1 MSRISNKSIF
11 FETLTEYSESKF
23 GSVFRLLPGNGRL
36 WVILVFI
43 MVVMPLLV
51 LGSSWLNLE
60 TEVWAHLY
68 QTSLFELV
76 KNTLV
81 LILGV
86 GVGVSVLGVSLA
98 WLTAMCDFPGR
109 RFFDWALMLPL
120 AMPAYVLAFVSIGL
134 FDFSGP
140 VQTALREMFGS
151 SSWVPEIRS
160 TGGVI
165 IVMVLVLYPYV
176 YMLARGAFMSQ
187 GLGLMETSRILGVG
201 PWKTFFQVSLP
212 MARPAIAA
220 GGSLAL
226 METLADFGAVSVF
239 NYDTFTSAIYKA
251 WYGFFNIDAAAQ
263 LASLLLI
270 FALLALTSERM
281 TRGRGRYD
289 LVRKKDQRRIHLK
302 GWRAISALI
311 FSLTIL
317 TLAFFIPIFQL
328 IAWLVETEFSGL
340 DSRYLALIFHSVEL
354 AVTAAL
360 ITLALA
366 IILAFS
372 QRFYQENWIKFC
384 VSISTMGYALPGSVL
399 AVGIMISF
407 AWVDQWIDFFWQFT
421 NISIGKPVLV
431 GGMTALLLAYAVRF
445 MAVAFGPVDSG
456 LQRIKPSI
464 TSAARSL
471 GASPREVIRRIIV
484 PILTPGLLTA
494 FLLVFV
500 DVMKEMPAT
509 LLLRP
514 FGWDTFAVRIYEMTS
529 EGEWERAAL
538 PALSLVLVGL
548 IPVIIL
554 VKRSGR

>member
-1 MSRISNKSIF
+1 
-11 FETLTEYSESKF
+11 
-23 GSVFRLLPGNGRL
+23 
-36 WVILVFI
+36 
-43 MVVMPLLV
+43 
-51 LGSSWLNLE
+51 
-60 TEVWAHLY
+60 
-68 QTSLFELV
+68 
-76 KNTLV
+76 
-81 LILGV
+81 
-86 GVGVSVLGVSLA
+86 
-98 WLTAMCDFPGR
+98 
-109 RFFDWALMLPL
+109 
-120 AMPAYVLAFVSIGL
+120 
-134 FDFSGP
+134 
-140 VQTALREMFGS
+140 
-151 SSWVPEIRS
+151 
-160 TGGVI
+160 
-165 IVMVLVLYPYV
+165 
-176 YMLARGAFMSQ
+176 MSQ
-187 GLGLMETSRILGVG
+187 GVGLMESSRILGAG
-201 PWKTFFQVSLP
+201 PWKTFFKVSLP

-289 LVRKKDQRRIHLK
+289 LVRKKDQHRIRLT
-302 GWRAISALI
+302 GWQAVLASI
-311 FSLTIL
+311 FSLVIL
-317 TLAFFIPIFQL
+317 TFAFFIPVFQL
-328 IAWLVETEFSGL
+328 IVWLVETEFSGL
-340 DSRYLALIFHSVEL
+340 DSRYLTLVFHSVEL

-360 ITLALA
+360 ITLCFAV
-366 IILAFS
+366 ILAFS
-372 QRFYQENWIKFC
+372 QRFYKETWVKFC

-407 AWVDQWIDFFWQFT
+407 AWIDQQIAFFWEFT
-421 NISIGKPVLV
+421 NISIEKPVLV
-431 GGMTALLLAYAVRF
+431 GGIAALLLAYAVRF

-471 GASPREVIRRIIV
+471 GASPPEVIRRVIV
-484 PILTPGLLTA
+484 PILTPGLLSA

-554 VKRSGR
+554 LRRSAR

>member
-1 MSRISNKSIF
+1 
-11 FETLTEYSESKF
+11 
-23 GSVFRLLPGNGRL
+23 
-36 WVILVFI
+36 
-43 MVVMPLLV
+43 MVVLPLLV
-51 LGSSWLNLE
+51 LSSSWLTLE
-60 TEVWAHLY
+60 TQVWRHLY
-68 QTSLFELV
+68 QTSLFELLN
-76 KNTLV
+76 NTLV

-86 GVGVSVLGVSLA
+86 GLGVSVLGIGLA
-98 WLTAMCDFPGR
+98 WLTAICDFPGR

-120 AMPAYVLAFVSIGL
+120 AMPAYVLAFVSVGL

-140 VQTALREMFGS
+140 VQTGMRLLFGS
-151 SSWVPEIRS
+151 SDWFPEVRS

-165 IVMVLVLYPYV
+165 SVMVLVLYPYV
-176 YMLARGAFMSQ
+176 YMLARGAFIAQ
-187 GLGLMETSRILGVG
+187 GPGLMESARILGAG
-201 PWKTFFQVSLP
+201 PWRAFFKVSLP

-220 GGSLAL
+220 GVALAL

-263 LASLLLI
+263 LASLLLL
-270 FALLALTSERM
+270 FALMALMTERA
-281 TRGRGRYD
+281 TRGRGRYN
-289 LVRKKDQRRIHLK
+289 LVRKKDQHRIRLT
-302 GWRAISALI
+302 GWRAVVAMLVA
-311 FSLTIL
+311 SLTLSVAFIIPL
-317 TLAFFIPIFQL
+317 IQLMIWLAQTGFN
-328 IAWLVETEFSGL
+328 AL
-340 DSRYLALIFHSVEL
+340 DQRYLGLAWHSVQL
-354 AVTAAL
+354 AMMAGL

-366 IILAFS
+366 SILAFS
-372 QRFYQENWIKFC
+372 QRFYHEKWVRVC
-384 VSISTMGYALPGSVL
+384 VGMSTMGYALPGSVL

-407 AWVDQWIDFFWQFT
+407 AWIDNQLASALQWL
-421 NISIGKPVLV
+421 NISNSAPVLV
-431 GGMTALLLAYAVRF
+431 GGLVALLLAYAVRF
-445 MAVAFGPVDSG
+445 MAVAFGPVETG
-456 LQRIKPSI
+456 LQRITPNI

-471 GASPREVIRRIIV
+471 GAAPGEVVRRVIV

-548 IPVIIL
+548 IPVLIL
-554 VKRSGR
+554 VRRSAR

>member
-1 MSRISNKSIF
+1 
-11 FETLTEYSESKF
+11 
-23 GSVFRLLPGNGRL
+23 
-36 WVILVFI
+36 
-43 MVVMPLLV
+43 MPLLV

-60 TEVWAHLY
+60 TEVWVHLY
-68 QTSLFELV
+68 QTSLFELI
-76 KNTLV
+76 KNTLI
-81 LILGV
+81 LLLGV

-134 FDFSGP
+134 FDYSGP
-140 VQTALREMFGS
+140 VQTLIREIFGS
-151 SSWVPEIRS
+151 STWVPEIRS
-160 TGGVI
+160 TGGVVT
-165 IVMVLVLYPYV
+165 VMVLVLYPYV

-187 GLGLMETSRILGVG
+187 GVGLMETSRILGAG
-201 PWKTFFQVSLP
+201 PWKTFFKVSLP

-251 WYGFFNIDAAAQ
+251 WYGFFNIAAAAQ

-281 TRGRGRYD
+281 TRGHGRYD
-289 LVRKKDQRRIHLK
+289 LTRKKNQHRIRLR
-302 GWRAISALI
+302 GWQSVSALI
-311 FSLTIL
+311 FSLAVL

-328 IAWLVETEFSGL
+328 IVWLVETNFSGL
-340 DSRYLALIFHSVEL
+340 DSRYIDLIFHSVEL
-354 AVTAAL
+354 AVSAAV
-360 ITLALA
+360 ITLGFAT
-366 IILAFS
+366 ILAFS
-372 QRFYQENWIKFC
+372 QRFYKEKWIKFC

-407 AWVDQWIDFFWQFT
+407 AWIDQQIAFFWQLA
-421 NISIGKPVLV
+421 NISFEKPVLV
-431 GGMTALLLAYAVRF
+431 GGIAALILAYAVRF

-471 GASPREVIRRIIV
+471 GSSPQEVIRRIIV

-554 VKRSGR
+554 VRRSGRYLS